1 MHIDIHEQ
9 SKDSLPQLVK
19 RAVAGE
25 EIILDS
31 NGKSIAKLIPF
42 PQLITHFN
50 LTSVSKNSII
60 YHKTFQRGE

>member
-50 LTSVSKNSII
+50 LTSVSKNI
-60 YHKTFQRGE
+60 